1 MSAILFLGE
10 QGGNRLLRADD
21 GYQDAGSAVPVRLE
35 TVPVAPAGP
44 GGEAIFTALYVVL
57 TATMAASVQV
67 TPIVDGVELA
77 TQTIT
82 LSAQASRK
90 TTHHELGLSVA
101 LLEGATE
108 VARFAARG
116 TWFQARISVS
126 ALAAGDLIVD
136 GLALE
141 HEVVR
146 ESIPAQAIP

>member
-1 MSAILFLGE
+1 
-10 QGGNRLLRADD
+10 
-21 GYQDAGSAVPVRLE
+21 
-35 TVPVAPAGP
+35 
-44 GGEAIFTALYVVL
+44 
-57 TATMAASVQV
+57 
-67 TPIVDGVELA
+67 
-77 TQTIT
+77 
-82 LSAQASRK
+82 
-90 TTHHELGLSVA
+90 VA